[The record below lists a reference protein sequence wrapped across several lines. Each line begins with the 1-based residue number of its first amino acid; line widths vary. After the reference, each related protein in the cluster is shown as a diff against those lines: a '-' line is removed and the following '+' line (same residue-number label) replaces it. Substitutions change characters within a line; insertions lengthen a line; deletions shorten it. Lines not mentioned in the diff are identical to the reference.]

1 MRHLIPICAVALFVF
16 FTLTPELPTVKVCG
30 LARHFGMQCPTCGT
44 TRSLWHL
51 LHGRVAAAWG
61 ANPIGFFVC
70 FALIRLPLVHVL
82 PRAALAKTLNSATV
96 DSCLVFCVAIAVA
109 FRAAAML

>member
-1 MRHLIPICAVALFVF
+1 MRHLIPISAVALLVF
-16 FTLTPELPTVKVCG
+16 FALTRELPTVNVCG
-30 LARHFGMQCPTCGT
+30 LAHHFGLQCPTCGT
-44 TRSLWHL
+44 THSVWHL

-82 PRAALAKTLNSATV
+82 PRAALTKTLNSAMV
-96 DSCLVFCVAIAVA
+96 DSCLVYCVAIAVA
-109 FRAAAML
+109 FRAAAIL